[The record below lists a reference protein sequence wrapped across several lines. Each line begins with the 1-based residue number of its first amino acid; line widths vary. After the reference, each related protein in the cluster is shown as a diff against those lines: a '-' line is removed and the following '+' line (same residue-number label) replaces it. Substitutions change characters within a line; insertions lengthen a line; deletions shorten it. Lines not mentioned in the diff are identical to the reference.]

1 MPDELHQ
8 PLGTGRRDEGR
19 PGAAARAPRRR
30 WSGWTI
36 AYTGL
41 GALAAAAG
49 IYAARYG
56 DPKGGYPRVVARI
69 ETAQPAQTVAQPV
82 QPAVRDREPTGS
94 IDPRR
99 SERHSGQ
106 DVEKHSGVKVTRS
119 GGGEAPGALIIQ
131 LDEPAGVRLAPA
143 PDKRLVERDR
153 FGPLPRT
160 GTDGA
165 QAWQIYARPVALSQK
180 IKPGAPR
187 IALLVGGLGL
197 SPATTQAA
205 MDKLP
210 AEVSFAFAPYGG
222 ELAAEVSSARE
233 AGHEV
238 FLQAPMEPFD
248 YPQNNPGQHTLTVKA
263 SPDEARVDLRW
274 LMSRFT
280 GYVGIVN
287 FLGARFTS
295 SEEAMTPF
303 LRELA
308 GRGVAYI
315 DDGSSPQS
323 QAVPVGGSVGA
334 TIGRADLVLDA
345 DAKPEAIDAALGRLE
360 AIARQ
365 KGFALGVASAIPAS
379 IDRVGRFARGLE
391 NRGVALVPASAALE
405 RAGEPR
411 AEARRP

>member
-1 MPDELHQ
+1 M
-8 PLGTGRRDEGR
+8 
-19 PGAAARAPRRR
+19 
-30 WSGWTI
+30 SGWTL

-49 IYAARYG
+49 FYAARYG

-69 ETAQPAQTVAQPV
+69 ETSQPQAQP
-82 QPAVRDREPTGS
+82 PAPQKQATRETRDMEPTGA

-99 SERHSGQ
+99 NNERHTGQ
-106 DVEKHSGVKVTRS
+106 DVEKHSGVKVTRA

-131 LDEPAGVRLAPA
+131 LDEPSGVRLSPA

-153 FGPLPRT
+153 FGPLPRI
-160 GTDGA
+160 GPDGA

-187 IALLVGGLGL
+187 VALIVGGLGL

-222 ELAAEVSSARE
+222 ELAAEVASARD

-263 SPDEARVDLRW
+263 SADEARTDLRW
-274 LMSRFT
+274 LMSRFA

-308 GRGVAYI
+308 GRGVAYV

-323 QAVPVGGSVGA
+323 QAASVAGAVGA
-334 TIGRADLVLDA
+334 VSTRADLVVDA
-345 DAKPEAIDAALGRLE
+345 DARPEAIDAALGRLE

-379 IDRVGRFARGLE
+379 IERVGRFARALE

-405 RAGEPR
+405 RGAEPK